1 MLHKLS
7 VRWAK
12 KLAEC
17 SGNNREEIYI
27 YGIEIIIS
35 TAVGFM
41 SILLLSGLLSCW
53 TSGFIFISAFVPLRL
68 FTGGYH
74 ASSYTRCFI
83 LSNISY
89 LLVLLVCNITWK
101 DIPIAAWIGVF
112 ISMSC
117 YIIRYAPVI
126 NSAQPIN
133 EKKQK
138 RSKIIS
144 RYILLADMLWII
156 YLALN
161 HKELMVMAVLSICL
175 VTILMM
181 IPQLCIVLHKL
192 R

>member
-12 KLAEC
+12 KLAEY
-17 SGNNREEIYI
+17 SDNNREEIYI
-27 YGIEIIIS
+27 YGIELII
-35 TAVGFM
+35 TTVLGLM
-41 SILLLSGLLSCW
+41 SILLLSGLLVCL
-53 TSGFIFISAFVPLRL
+53 TSGLVFIFVFVPLRL

-74 ASSYTRCFI
+74 ASSYAKCFI
-83 LSNISY
+83 ISNISY
-89 LLVLLVCNITWK
+89 LLVLLVRNITWK

-117 YIIRYAPVI
+117 YIIRYVPVI

-144 RYILLADMLWII
+144 RYILLADMFWII